1 MQFDDVG
8 TSDALGWA
16 RGWTSSGIVS
26 GGESGDEELVDAED
40 RLEPLHPIFV
50 IPWTAVDRC
59 SQHFSQK
66 TGF

>member
-1 MQFDDVG
+1 MR

-16 RGWTSSGIVS
+16 LGWSSSRIVS
-26 GGESGDEELVDAED
+26 VFESGDEELVDAED

-50 IPWTAVDRC
+50 IPWTAVERC
-59 SQHFSQK
+59 SQQFSQK